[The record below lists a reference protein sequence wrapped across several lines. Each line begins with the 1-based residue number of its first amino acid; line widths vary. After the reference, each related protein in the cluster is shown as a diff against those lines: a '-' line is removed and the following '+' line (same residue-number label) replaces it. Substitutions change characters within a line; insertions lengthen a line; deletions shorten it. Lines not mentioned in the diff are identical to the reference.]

1 MKNKKQTMLQHLP
14 LDSISI
20 VIQYLNL
27 QEVRICVSK
36 VNKFLK
42 DAVQQLET
50 RKCSNCHTFLH
61 QISKCTCQVFPDF
74 SRFCNNIF
82 RMPSL
87 WSKRKR
93 IHAIKAVHQQMNI
106 VVDWNNTVVQ
116 SYVNSGN
123 PYISTCKNPYIISC
137 VASKNSCELELL
149 MKCYTLYGIQGLKT
163 DYLFA
168 FSCLK

>member
-1 MKNKKQTMLQHLP
+1 MLQNLP
-14 LDSISI
+14 LDTISI

-36 VNKFLK
+36 VNKYLQY
-42 DAVQQLET
+42 AVQKLEQ
-50 RKCSNCHTFLH
+50 RECSTPHTFLH

-74 SRFCNNIF
+74 SKFCNQIF
-82 RMPSL
+82 RSQPL
-87 WSKRKR
+87 WNKLDR
-93 IHAIKAVHQQMNI
+93 INAIKAVHKQMNN
-106 VVDWNNTVVQ
+106 VVDWNNVVIK
-116 SYVNSGN
+116 SYVNNGN
-123 PYISTCKNPYIISC
+123 PYISTCTNPYIVSC

-163 DYLFA
+163 DFLFA